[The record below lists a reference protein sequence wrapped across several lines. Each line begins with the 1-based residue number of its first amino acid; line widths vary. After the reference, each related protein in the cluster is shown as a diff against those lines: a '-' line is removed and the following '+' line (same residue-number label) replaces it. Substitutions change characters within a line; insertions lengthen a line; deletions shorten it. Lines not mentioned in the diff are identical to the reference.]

1 MSMLWLNG
9 GVKGVKVLMQRGFPH
24 MLSWEV
30 LLVFFCVYFVLASY
44 TSGTSVPAGL
54 IVPMLLLGGSYGRAI
69 GLLGIEAKRS
79 MCEEIGV
86 RPCPGLEVPA
96 APGWLRLTSHL
107 RVLAAFADAIAGPI
121 LGILCLQPVSLTAL
135 QWPTSEAAG

>member
-1 MSMLWLNG
+1 MQPLALRVFFREPQRSCYRWLDNSDEHKHIHLHYQHSYTCNQTDYNAMSMLWLNG

-54 IVPMLLLGGSYGRAI
+54 IVPMLLLGNLLEYTGAGR
-69 GLLGIEAKRS
+69 K
-79 MCEEIGV
+79 EET
-86 RPCPGLEVPA
+86 PSLEPA
-96 APGWLRLTSHL
+96 TAPG
-107 RVLAAFADAIAGPI
+107 A
-121 LGILCLQPVSLTAL
+121 
-135 QWPTSEAAG
+135 

>member
-54 IVPMLLLGGSYGRAI
+54 IVPMLLLSVMATPC
-69 GLLGIEAKRS
+69 LGKT
-79 MCEEIGV
+79 
-86 RPCPGLEVPA
+86 P
-96 APGWLRLTSHL
+96 RLS
-107 RVLAAFADAIAGPI
+107 
-121 LGILCLQPVSLTAL
+121 CL
-135 QWPTSEAAG
+135 